1 MELKMFLGEELVDSR
16 RINALKLNTP
26 GYIGLLRI
34 EMEEE
39 NESIIDL
46 SNEEPQFFLD
56 NVPSQMNNLKK
67 LFRN

>member
-1 MELKMFLGEELVDSR
+1 MFLGEELIDST

-26 GYIGLLRI
+26 GYIGQLRI
-34 EMEEE
+34 EMEEK

-56 NVPSQMNNLKK
+56 NVPSQMNNVKK

>member
-1 MELKMFLGEELVDSR
+1 MFLGEELVDSR

-26 GYIGLLRI
+26 GYISFLRI

-56 NVPSQMNNLKK
+56 NVPSQMNNFKK

>member
-1 MELKMFLGEELVDSR
+1 MFLGEELVDSR

>member
-1 MELKMFLGEELVDSR
+1 MFLGEELVDSR

-26 GYIGLLRI
+26 GYISLLRI

-56 NVPSQMNNLKK
+56 NVPSQMNNFKK